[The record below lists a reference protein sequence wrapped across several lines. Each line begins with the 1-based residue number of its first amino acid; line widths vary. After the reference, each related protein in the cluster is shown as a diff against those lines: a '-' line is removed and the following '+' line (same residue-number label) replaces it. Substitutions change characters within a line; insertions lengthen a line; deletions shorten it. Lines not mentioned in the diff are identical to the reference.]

1 MNLVKKLRTS
11 LPARFDFLLVTIIGL
26 AFSFAMSPSVVE
38 SFALTSGDDGPI
50 FPAEVLKNKDFY
62 SKTGISRAN
71 NELILMWATITK
83 WFPALLYTYL
93 GIDPS
98 LFHIL
103 FVYTQITLII
113 LGTFRLSQ
121 SLKFS
126 REVGYVSIALLIIY
140 ESYFINMGAYGG
152 QTWMPYTTWIAVGPL
167 LFSWA
172 NFLENKKIKALILL
186 SLGTLV
192 HPGMGIVAAILIVT
206 TQNILGINFIKTSR
220 IRFTILVLALVSI
233 TSFLTTIPIRHEQF
247 RPIPIS
253 WQKLDVGHWAA
264 WNLSNGQDYFQQ
276 SKYTIIFTISI
287 MIFATVYR
295 DVLGKI
301 YFFLITAITVT
312 AISVTAQAFFYTFN
326 LRQFSSI
333 NFARTTI
340 FSSVLLTIIASKILL
355 VILGGLNKQK
365 ISKTSTLFIFTL
377 LFPGGLSLLI
387 SNVFMA
393 VNLYKS
399 KQPKKLM
406 GVIYGLIFV
415 VLFFYISNL
424 FDTNKDTGR
433 TFIKDFN
440 LYVPSTLSLRATY
453 AYFDT
458 FANVFILA
466 LFILLLYLW
475 KTKEGAKFLSISL
488 IVGLVLLTIFGRFSL
503 SNVRFKENS
512 DWINTQLWAKNNS
525 AATDVFI
532 HTGKYNLY
540 GAWTT
545 LTKRIIIDADSNDG
559 GALYLYS
566 KSDRKYELIRD
577 SIKPRSDSFFEG
589 DEFEKYIM
597 VLAENFGAYYLVS
610 SRVDTKYSFPI
621 VYSNVKYTI
630 YEVAP

>member
-1 MNLVKKLRTS
+1 
-11 LPARFDFLLVTIIGL
+11 
-26 AFSFAMSPSVVE
+26 
-38 SFALTSGDDGPI
+38 
-50 FPAEVLKNKDFY
+50 
-62 SKTGISRAN
+62 
-71 NELILMWATITK
+71 
-83 WFPALLYTYL
+83 
-93 GIDPS
+93 
-98 LFHIL
+98 
-103 FVYTQITLII
+103 
-113 LGTFRLSQ
+113 
-121 SLKFS
+121 
-126 REVGYVSIALLIIY
+126 
-140 ESYFINMGAYGG
+140 
-152 QTWMPYTTWIAVGPL
+152 
-167 LFSWA
+167 
-172 NFLENKKIKALILL
+172 
-186 SLGTLV
+186 
-192 HPGMGIVAAILIVT
+192 
-206 TQNILGINFIKTSR
+206 
-220 IRFTILVLALVSI
+220 
-233 TSFLTTIPIRHEQF
+233 
-247 RPIPIS
+247 
-253 WQKLDVGHWAA
+253 
-264 WNLSNGQDYFQQ
+264 
-276 SKYTIIFTISI
+276 
-287 MIFATVYR
+287 
-295 DVLGKI
+295 
-301 YFFLITAITVT
+301 VT
-312 AISVTAQAFFYTFN
+312 AISVIAQAFFYTFN

-355 VILGGLNKQK
+355 VILEGLNKQK

-393 VNLYKS
+393 ANLYKS
-399 KQPKKLM
+399 KQSKKLM

-424 FDTNKDTGR
+424 FDTNKDTER

-475 KTKEGAKFLSISL
+475 KTKGGAKFLSISL

-512 DWINTQLWAKNNS
+512 DWINAQLWAKNNS

-566 KSDRKYELIRD
+566 KFDRKYELIRD

-589 DEFEKYIM
+589 DEFEKYVM

-610 SRVDTKYSFPI
+610 SRSDTKYSFPI